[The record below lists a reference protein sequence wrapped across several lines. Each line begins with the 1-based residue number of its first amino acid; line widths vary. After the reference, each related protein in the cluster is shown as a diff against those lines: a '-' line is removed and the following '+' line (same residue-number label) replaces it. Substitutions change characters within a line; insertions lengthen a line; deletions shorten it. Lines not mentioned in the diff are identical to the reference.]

1 MSHTSEHTPGPKMI
15 TVAISPCPNDT
26 FVFAGWIL
34 GRVGELPGLST
45 RFLWE
50 DVQDL
55 NLLALR
61 GQTQVTKVS
70 AAQALRLETRC
81 RILSAGA
88 AFGLE
93 HGPRL
98 VARPGRDTLPRTI
111 AVPGLQ
117 TTACALLQAAL
128 GDHSWRPVPMEY
140 DRIIQAV
147 SLGQVE
153 AGLLIHESALVY
165 QRYGF
170 RCLLDIGQ
178 WWREK
183 SRGLPLPL
191 GCIVIDKSLGTTVPA
206 QVQELIRSSLSW
218 SHGHREET
226 TPLLTALAQELDAS
240 TLEAHVSAYVNDLSF
255 DMGEAGLRA
264 LACLRDLIHTT

>member
-1 MSHTSEHTPGPKMI
+1 MV

-26 FVFAGWIL
+26 IVFAGWIL
-34 GRVGELPGLST
+34 GRVGELPGLHT

-50 DVQDL
+50 DVEDL
-55 NLLALR
+55 NMLALKR
-61 GQTQVTKVS
+61 KTQVTKVS
-70 AAQALRLETRC
+70 AAQALRLEDRC

-98 VARPGRDTLPRTI
+98 VALPGRVALPRTI

-117 TTACALLQAAL
+117 TTACALLRAAL
-128 GDHSWRPVPMEY
+128 GSHSWEAVPMDY
-140 DRIIQAV
+140 DRIVQAV
-147 SLGQVE
+147 SDGQVE
-153 AGLLIHESALVY
+153 AGLLIHESALVF

-170 RCLLDIGQ
+170 SCLLDLGQ
-178 WWREK
+178 WWGEK

-206 QVQELIRSSLSW
+206 RVEDLIRSSLSW

-226 TPLLTALAQELDAS
+226 APLLTALAQELDAP
-240 TLEAHVSAYVNDLSF
+240 TLEAHVSAYVNDLSM